1 MREPTPSLDDLEEL
15 NAALEQRS
23 RLEAV
28 YAFLEDND
36 ANDELLDA
44 VEEALGDLENWID
57 DDLAVKSPRMTI
69 PVI

>member
-15 NAALEQRS
+15 NAALERRS